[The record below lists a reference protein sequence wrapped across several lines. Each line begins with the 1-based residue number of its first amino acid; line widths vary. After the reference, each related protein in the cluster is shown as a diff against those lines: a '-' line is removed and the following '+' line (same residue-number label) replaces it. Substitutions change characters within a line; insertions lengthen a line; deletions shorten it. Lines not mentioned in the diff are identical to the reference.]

1 MSKLQKNSAN
11 YTSGFRSGH
20 RRRFTDAVLSPAWG
34 NPSDIGLFTPAQRK
48 IPTNAVVVKYARASF
63 VF

>member
-1 MSKLQKNSAN
+1 MSQLQKIAQI
-11 YTSGFRSGH
+11 TQ
-20 RRRFTDAVLSPAWG
+20 AVLDQVTGADLPTLLSPAWG
-34 NPSDIGLFTPAQRK
+34 NPSGIGLFTPAQRK